1 MNQETGQTIL
11 SGMGELHLEVIK
23 HRILSEFKVDAYMGP
38 LQIAYRETIEDKV
51 THTETLESTVG
62 GSKHHAGITLTVSPS
77 TDANR
82 KRNVLFKPLEEK
94 SFMMTPKFRK
104 MYKSAIE
111 NAVKTS
117 LSYGMSQLHL
127 IILLRYL
134 TIHLDLLFL
143 RCYVTRWQCECFV
156 KLFLSID
163 FGECYLSLVVK
174 VSGL

>member
-51 THTETLESTVG
+51 SHTETLESTVG
-62 GSKHHAGITLTVSPS
+62 GSKHHAGINLTVSPS

-82 KRNVLFKPLEEK
+82 KRNVLYKPLDEK

-117 LSYGMSQLHL
+117 LSYGISQLH
-127 IILLRYL
+127 
-134 TIHLDLLFL
+134 
-143 RCYVTRWQCECFV
+143 
-156 KLFLSID
+156 SI
-163 FGECYLSLVVK
+163 V
-174 VSGL
+174 